1 MASSSADVAS
11 EHIAEDGEL
20 YPDCIMMQLISFNFG
35 IHQDMLKA
43 GPWRRRHSQKFG
55 ELMDTFSEDYN
66 ADVVLGCEVGGH
78 KEGMTKENQKSLK
91 TTNLNVTCTQNYITA
106 LNQRGITTQLLREP
120 LVTALAGTTALDTQL
135 VLTAV
140 QAIQG
145 TKKAAI
151 TIIGNMHIRTPSGKN
166 VPTIATKQRLVRE
179 ALRKLVDYGD
189 MVEQAVPA
197 SERPGSVLL
206 LVGDCNLNEVLARQ
220 AVASLQPGRVKGE
233 KASDIWRVKPTR
245 NGLSG
250 DLCFLRG
257 CVAST
262 FDVQVGAS
270 FCERGMRNDS
280 HDALGLILRLPVFSD
295 DSAEECSPTSP
306 ANVPELSAEDVASNA
321 LHWWKPQQTNTHM
334 PSPAP
339 DFSSCIQTRQRSC

>member
-1 MASSSADVAS
+1 MAGSSADVAS

-78 KEGMTKENQKSLK
+78 KEGMSEEHAKSLK
-91 TTNLNVTCTQNYITA
+91 TTNLNVTCRQNYITA
-106 LNQRGITTQLLREP
+106 LNQSGITTQLLREP

-151 TIIGNMHIRTPSGKN
+151 TIIGNMHIRTPSGK
-166 VPTIATKQRLVRE
+166 ISRQL
-179 ALRKLVDYGD
+179 LRNR
-189 MVEQAVPA
+189 A
-197 SERPGSVLL
+197 
-206 LVGDCNLNEVLARQ
+206 
-220 AVASLQPGRVKGE
+220 
-233 KASDIWRVKPTR
+233 W
-245 NGLSG
+245 
-250 DLCFLRG
+250 
-257 CVAST
+257 
-262 FDVQVGAS
+262 
-270 FCERGMRNDS
+270 
-280 HDALGLILRLPVFSD
+280 
-295 DSAEECSPTSP
+295 
-306 ANVPELSAEDVASNA
+306 
-321 LHWWKPQQTNTHM
+321 
-334 PSPAP
+334 
-339 DFSSCIQTRQRSC
+339 